1 MKHTYYLFI
10 LAVTIIFTSCRKE
23 NVSWDSD
30 WVVPIV
36 NDSLD
41 LSNLVNDSTLAI
53 DGAGNYIVDLHR
65 NLLDIGI
72 SDFVAIPDT
81 TIEEV
86 FVLSLSEWS
95 FPAGYQFINEI
106 RDDQMSL
113 EDAELKK
120 IGIQSSWVDIY
131 VQNPVPT
138 KVFLTIELPSFVSE
152 GVHFNQTYE
161 IPPKV
166 GDVDG
171 VFELSVP
178 MNNYMAD
185 LSGVDG
191 NSYNILS
198 SRLSVLTDPDGPAVL
213 MTDQDVTIVRAT
225 FRDIVLDYARGYFGN
240 QIIVDTT
247 SFNVDF
253 FNSILSGSIDIPAT
267 SLDITVENGMKFDA
281 TGKIDFAK
289 NTNAENNTVSLT
301 GGSIGSTFV
310 VDQALGTPTTLAPS
324 STTLS
329 FNSSNSN
336 IEEYIENLGSRHEIA
351 FSLETNP
358 WGNTSGGWNEVF
370 WNSRFK
376 LNLDASLPL
385 MVASNDLVVSDTFDF
400 KVSQNP
406 ESSRVVSG
414 ALVLMAE
421 NAFPIEGSVKL
432 KLLNANGNVEH
443 VVLGTSP
450 IRSSVYG
457 SLNAS
462 GVQTSKS
469 EIRFELTE
477 AMVEKL
483 ENYTSIVVESK
494 FSTPNIAGTNVQQ
507 SIPANA
513 FLGVKLRG
521 DFKLKAVIK

>member
-1 MKHTYYLFI
+1 MKHTIYFI
-10 LAVTIIFTSCRKE
+10 LLGILTFSTSCRKE
-23 NVSWDSD
+23 NVSWESD
-30 WVVPIV
+30 WVIPIV

-65 NLLDIGI
+65 NLIDIGI

-81 TIEEV
+81 TIEEI
-86 FVLSLSEWS
+86 FVLTLSEWN

-106 RDDQMSL
+106 RDDQMTI

-120 IGIQSSWVDIY
+120 IGIRSSWVDIY

-138 KVFLTIELPSFVSE
+138 KVFLTIELPSFISG

-166 GDVDG
+166 GDVNG
-171 VFELSVP
+171 IFEISVP
-178 MNNYMAD
+178 LNNYMAD

-191 NSYNILS
+191 NSFNILS

-213 MTDQDVTIVRAT
+213 MTDDDVTIVRAK
-225 FRDIVLDYARGYFGN
+225 FRNIVLDYARGYFGN
-240 QIIVDTT
+240 QVIADTS

-253 FNSILSGSIDIPAT
+253 FNSILSGSIDIPTT
-267 SLDITVENGMKFDA
+267 SMDITVENGMKFDA
-281 TGKIDFAK
+281 IGRIDYAR
-289 NTNAENNTVSLT
+289 NTNAEANLVNLT
-301 GGSIGSTFV
+301 GSSIGSTFV

-336 IEEYIENLGSRHEIA
+336 IEEYIENLGSKHEIA
-351 FSLETNP
+351 FTLETNP

-385 MVASNDLVVSDTFDF
+385 MIGSNDLVVSDTFDF
-400 KVSQNP
+400 KVSQNQ
-406 ESSRVVSG
+406 EASRVISG

-443 VVLGTSP
+443 VVVGSSS

-457 SLNAS
+457 SANAS
-462 GVQTSKS
+462 GVQTTKS
-469 EIRFELTE
+469 EVRFELTSE
-477 AMVEKL
+477 MVEKL
-483 ENYTSIVVESK
+483 ENYKNIVVETT
-494 FSTPNIAGTNVQQ
+494 FTTPNLSGSNVQQ
-507 SIPANA
+507 TIPSSA

-521 DFKLKAVIK
+521 DFKLKAEIK

>member
-1 MKHTYYLFI
+1 MKYTVY
-10 LAVTIIFTSCRKE
+10 FTLLSIVFFFSSCRKE

-30 WVVPIV
+30 WVIPII

-53 DGAGNYIVDLHR
+53 DGSGNYIVDLHR
-65 NLLDIGI
+65 NLIDIGI

-81 TIEEV
+81 TIEEI

-106 RDDQMSL
+106 RDDQMTL
-113 EDAELKK
+113 EGAELKK
-120 IGIQSSWVDIY
+120 IGIRSSWVDIY

-138 KVFLTIELPSFVSE
+138 KVFLTIELPSFLSD

-213 MTDQDVTIVRAT
+213 MTDQDVTIVRAS
-225 FRDIVLDYARGYFGN
+225 FRNIVLDYARGYFGN
-240 QIIVDTT
+240 QIIADTT

-281 TGKIDFAK
+281 TGKIDYAK
-289 NTNAENNTVSLT
+289 NTNAEGNTVNLT
-301 GGSIGSTFV
+301 GSSIGSTFV
-310 VDQALGTPTTLAPS
+310 VDQALGTPATLAPS

-336 IEEYIENLGSRHEIA
+336 IEEYIENLGSKHEIA

-376 LNLDASLPL
+376 LNLNASLPL

-400 KVSQNP
+400 SVSQNP
-406 ESSRVVSG
+406 EASRVVSG
-414 ALVLMAE
+414 ALLLMSE
-421 NAFPIEGSVKL
+421 NAFPIEGAVKL
-432 KLLNANGNVEH
+432 KLLNANGGVEH
-443 VVLGTSP
+443 VITGTSA

-457 SLNAS
+457 SLNSS
-462 GVQTSKS
+462 GVQTTKS
-469 EIRFELTE
+469 EVRFELTE
-477 AMVEKL
+477 EMINDL
-483 ENYTSIVVESK
+483 ENFKNIVVETT
-494 FSTPNIAGTNVQQ
+494 FTTPNIAGTNVQQ
-507 SIPANA
+507 SIPASA